1 MPIDRDDPVDPAVHE
16 VPKSRL
22 RSRAD
27 AEAYVA
33 SVCFKHGPPR
43 LLGIELE
50 WTVHHAEN
58 PRKPLDPERLR
69 QALGSH
75 TPGSLAPE
83 SPNDGLPNGSALTL
97 EPGGQIEISSAAH
110 ESMSELL
117 ESLTSDIAYVREL
130 CDRAG
135 LVLGARGIDPWRP
148 PRRLLPVARY
158 AAMEHAFD
166 RIGSGGKR
174 MMCSTAGI
182 QVCLDIGE
190 RDRLGTRWAA
200 LHALGPVLTATFANS
215 STVLGGDTG
224 WASARARSLLH
235 TDPPR
240 TRPAPITADPAADWA
255 RHVLDVP
262 VVCLRRDNGDWTAP
276 SGISFAEWIGGSLEE
291 APTRDDLDYHLTTMF
306 SPVRPRGYFEVR
318 YIDEQEG
325 DEWMLPAAALIALF
339 RSETAVDKVIEE
351 TAAVADSWVDAARHG
366 LADPELARAAEAV
379 FDLACR
385 CLEALPDSPAG
396 LAERVAETVRRRLE
410 TARAANE
417 PSTTGGRR
425 EHYRPRIG

>member
-1 MPIDRDDPVDPAVHE
+1 MPIERESPVDPAVHE

-43 LLGIELE
+43 LLGVELE
-50 WTVHHAEN
+50 WTVHHAGD
-58 PRKPLDPERLR
+58 PRRPLDPERLER
-69 QALGSH
+69 ALGSH
-75 TPGSLAPE
+75 TPTSLAPA
-83 SPNDGLPNGSALTL
+83 SPNHELPNGSSLTL
-97 EPGGQIEISSAAH
+97 EPGGQIEISSVAH
-110 ESMSELL
+110 ESMTTLF
-117 ESLTSDIAYVREL
+117 ESLTGDIAYVRQL

-135 LVLGARGIDPWRP
+135 LVLGERGVDPWRP

-158 AAMEHAFD
+158 AAMEHAFE

-190 RDRLGTRWAA
+190 RNRVGARWTA

-215 STVLGGDTG
+215 PVLLGGHTG
-224 WASARARSLLH
+224 WASSRARALLH
-235 TDPPR
+235 TDPHR
-240 TRPAPITADPAADWA
+240 TRPAPVTSDPAGAWA
-255 RHVLDVP
+255 RHVLDAP
-262 VVCLRRDNGDWTAP
+262 IVCLRRDSGDWSAP
-276 SGISFAEWIGGSLEE
+276 NGISFAEWIGGSLGE
-291 APTRDDLDYHLTTMF
+291 APTYEDLDYHLTTMF

-318 YIDEQEG
+318 YVDAQHG

-351 TAAVADSWVDAARHG
+351 TSAVADRWVGAARHG

-385 CLEALPDSPAG
+385 CLEATSDSPAG
-396 LAERVAETVRRRLE
+396 LAERMAESVRRRLE
-410 TARAANE
+410 TARRAE
-417 PSTTGGRR
+417 PVAPRRRTT
-425 EHYRPRIG
+425 